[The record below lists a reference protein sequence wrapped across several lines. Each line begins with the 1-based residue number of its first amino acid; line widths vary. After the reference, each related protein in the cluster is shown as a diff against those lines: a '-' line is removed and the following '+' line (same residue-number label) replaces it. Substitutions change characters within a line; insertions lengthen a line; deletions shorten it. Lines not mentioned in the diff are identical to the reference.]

1 MKIALRIL
9 NNLRLAFFPI
19 AYGLSGALIGG
30 TLNRIM
36 IVELAL
42 PATLIAILFA
52 VPLLVSPARIWLGYR
67 SDGFPILGRRREPYI
82 LLGGVL
88 IGLGIL
94 SAVQVA
100 VNTQGISTILLVG
113 GFGAF
118 LLYGIGRNLSHNT
131 YQALVSDRFS
141 GPARTQAVTLYEVA
155 TLVGA
160 VMGAGFLGRALEV
173 YEAPRLV
180 SLSVTVAVVV
190 VALAVFA
197 AIGQEPK
204 TAVVQTAA
212 EKARQTPFTQ
222 VFKEVVWSDP
232 QVRLFFILV
241 LFTFVGTLAQ
251 DVLLEPYGALVLNM
265 QVGDTSRLT
274 QFWGVGIL
282 ISMLLSGLLLLRLL
296 GSLRLMR
303 IGLVVSAFSFLG
315 LILVGASQNVGAFRS
330 LVLVMGLGTGLA
342 GAGMLSGVI
351 SFTTPIRAGMLIG
364 VWGVAN
370 QVGHAVGSIMG
381 GTTVDIVRSISGGNA
396 FLAYSTVFG
405 LEIVMLMVALGLSF
419 RLNIE
424 ASRARQEERQQLAPE
439 AAV

>member
-1 MKIALRIL
+1 
-9 NNLRLAFFPI
+9 
-19 AYGLSGALIGG
+19 
-30 TLNRIM
+30 
-36 IVELAL
+36 
-42 PATLIAILFA
+42 
-52 VPLLVSPARIWLGYR
+52 
-67 SDGFPILGRRREPYI
+67 
-82 LLGGVL
+82 
-88 IGLGIL
+88 
-94 SAVQVA
+94 
-100 VNTQGISTILLVG
+100 
-113 GFGAF
+113 
-118 LLYGIGRNLSHNT
+118 
-131 YQALVSDRFS
+131 
-141 GPARTQAVTLYEVA
+141 
-155 TLVGA
+155 
-160 VMGAGFLGRALEV
+160 
-173 YEAPRLV
+173 
-180 SLSVTVAVVV
+180 
-190 VALAVFA
+190 
-197 AIGQEPK
+197 
-204 TAVVQTAA
+204 
-212 EKARQTPFTQ
+212 
-222 VFKEVVWSDP
+222 
-232 QVRLFFILV
+232 
-241 LFTFVGTLAQ
+241 
-251 DVLLEPYGALVLNM
+251 
-265 QVGDTSRLT
+265 VGDTSRLT